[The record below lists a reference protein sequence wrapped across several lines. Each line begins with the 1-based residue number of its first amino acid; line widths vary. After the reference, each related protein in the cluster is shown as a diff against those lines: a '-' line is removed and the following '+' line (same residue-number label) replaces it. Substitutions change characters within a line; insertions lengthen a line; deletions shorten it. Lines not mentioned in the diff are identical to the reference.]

1 MYLPPAF
8 AEPDATRLWRLV
20 AAYPFATLIA
30 PGPAPGDAPEIA
42 HVPLLA
48 DPDRG
53 TLLGHVARA
62 NPMAARLDGG
72 RVTAVFHG
80 PHGYVSPRWYRS
92 AGQVPTWN
100 YAVVHARGAARH
112 TDERT
117 LRGVLARLAAAHET
131 GDRPWR
137 MGEVEPAD
145 LAEMLDA
152 IVGFEI
158 AVDALVGKLKLSQNR
173 APEDREGVRAALA
186 ARGGP
191 GDLEL
196 LAWMPGEAT
205 EGAAARGPRPTP
217 VDAADR
223 G

>member
-8 AEPDATRLWRLV
+8 AETDAAKLWRLV
-20 AAYPFATLIA
+20 AAYPFATLVA
-30 PGPAPGDAPEIA
+30 PGPAPGDDPEIA
-42 HVPLLA
+42 HLPLLP

-53 TLLGHVARA
+53 VLLGHVARA
-62 NPMAARLDGG
+62 NPVAAHLDGG

-92 AGQVPTWN
+92 PGQVPTWN

-112 TDERT
+112 TDERG
-117 LRGVLARLAAAHET
+117 LRRILAGLAAAHES

-145 LAEMLDA
+145 LAEMFDA

-173 APEDREGVRAALA
+173 APEDREGVVAALE
-186 ARGGP
+186 ARGTA
-191 GDLEL
+191 GDLDL
-196 LAWMPGEAT
+196 LAWMTGL
-205 EGAAARGPRPTP
+205 
-217 VDAADR
+217 
-223 G
+223 